1 MSDFVIISDSACDLG
16 SELRKKFSVD
26 DIIYGYIVYPD
37 GSQKHTDMDWE
48 HISPEDYYKMISNK
62 NIYIKTAQPS
72 PGEIAEVFERHLAKG
87 KDILAIFISTG
98 ISGIY
103 GSACAV
109 AEDLREKYPDR
120 KIICIDSLRYSTCL
134 SLLCI
139 YAAMMR
145 NAGKSLEETAEWVNE
160 NKNCIHQMGTIE
172 DLFFCKRMGRVSN
185 TAAIMGTLVGIKPLA
200 DFNSKGLSHV
210 IGKTRG
216 YTNLYNCII
225 GYMKKTI
232 INPEK
237 QIIFVAHTARTKEA
251 EKLKKM
257 IEKEFKPKECI
268 ITWAG
273 QNCGTS
279 IGPGLIAA
287 FYYGKEISENME
299 EEKKI
304 IAELA

>member
-16 SELRKKFSVD
+16 SELRKKYSID
-26 DIIYGYIVYPD
+26 DVIFGYIVYPD
-37 GSQKHTDMDWE
+37 GTQKHTDMDWE
-48 HISPEDYYKMISNK
+48 EITPEQYYKMISNK
-62 NIYIKTAQPS
+62 NIFIKTAQPS
-72 PGEIAEVFERHLAKG
+72 PGEIAEVFERHLSKG
-87 KDILAIFISTG
+87 KDVLAIFISTG

-120 KIICIDSLRYSTCL
+120 KIVCVDSLRYSTCL

-145 NAGKSLEETAEWVNE
+145 NAGRTIEETAAWLEE
-160 NKNCIHQMGTIE
+160 NKYCIHQMGTIE

-200 DFNSKGLSHV
+200 DFNNKGISHV

-216 YTNLYNCII
+216 YTNLYNSII

-232 INPEK
+232 VDPEK
-237 QIIFVAHTARTKEA
+237 QIIFVAHSDRLA
-251 EKLKKM
+251 ECQKLKAM

-268 ITWAG
+268 ITTVG
-273 QNCGTS
+273 QNCGSS

-287 FYYGKEISENME
+287 FYYGTKISEDME
-299 EEKKI
+299 AEKKI
-304 IAELA
+304 LAELA

>member
-1 MSDFVIISDSACDLG
+1 MSNFVIVTDSACDLTK
-16 SELRKKFSVD
+16 ELRQKYRVD
-26 DIIYGYIVYPD
+26 DVILGYLLYPD
-37 GSQKHTDMDWE
+37 GSQKKADIDWE
-48 HISPEDYYKMISNK
+48 EQTPEDFYKMISNK
-62 NIYIKTAQPS
+62 NIFIKTAQPS
-72 PGEIAEVFERHLAKG
+72 PGDIADVFERHLQNG

-103 GSACAV
+103 GSACTV
-109 AEDLREKYPDR
+109 AQDLMEKYPDR
-120 KIICIDSLRYSTCL
+120 KIICVDSLRYSACL

-139 YAAMMR
+139 YAAKMR
-145 NAGKSLEETAEWVNE
+145 DAGHSLEEVAAWAEE
-160 NKNCIHQMGTIE
+160 NKNHIHQMGTIE

-200 DFNSKGLSHV
+200 DFNDKGLSHV

-216 YTNLYNCII
+216 YTKLYSAII

-232 INPEK
+232 IDPEK
-237 QIIFVAHTARTKEA
+237 QIIFIAHTARTKEA
-251 EKLKKM
+251 EKLKALV
-257 IEKEFKPKECI
+257 EAEFKPKECYI
-268 ITWAG
+268 VSAG

-287 FYYGKEISENME
+287 FYYGTKISEGLE

-304 IAELA
+304 LAELV

>member
-1 MSDFVIISDSACDLG
+1 MSDYVIISDSACDLG
-16 SELRKKFSVD
+16 SELRQKYSID

-37 GSQKHTDMDWE
+37 GTHKPTDLDWE
-48 HISPEDYYKMISNK
+48 ETTPEDYYKMVSNK
-62 NIYIKTAQPS
+62 NIFIKTAQPS
-72 PGEIAEVFERHLAKG
+72 PAEIEDVFVRHLEKG
-87 KDILAIFISTG
+87 KDILAIFLSTG

-103 GSACAV
+103 GSACNVAV
-109 AEDLREKYPDR
+109 ELRERYPER
-120 KIICIDSLRYSTCL
+120 KIICVDSLRYSTCL

-145 NAGKSLEETAEWVNE
+145 NAGKSMDEVAAWLEE
-160 NKNCIHQMGTIE
+160 NKHRIHQMGTIE

-200 DFNSKGLSHV
+200 DFNDKGLSHV

-216 YTNLYNCII
+216 YSNLYNAII

-232 INPEK
+232 VDPEK
-237 QIIFVAHTARTKEA
+237 QIIFIAHTARIKEA

-257 IEKEFKPKECI
+257 VEKEFKPKECI

-273 QNCGTS
+273 QNCGSS

-287 FYYGKEISENME
+287 FYYGTKISEGLE

-304 IAELA
+304 LAEFI

>member
-1 MSDFVIISDSACDLG
+1 MSDFVIISDSACDLS

-26 DIIYGYIVYPD
+26 DVIFGYIVYPD
-37 GSQKHTDMDWE
+37 GTQKPTDMDWE
-48 HISPEDYYKMISNK
+48 EQTPEEYYKMISNK

-72 PGEIAEVFERHLAKG
+72 PGDITEKFERYLAAG
-87 KDILAIFISTG
+87 KDVLAIFISTG

-109 AEDLREKYPDR
+109 AEDLMVKYPER
-120 KIICIDSLRYSTCL
+120 KIICVDSLRYSTCL

-145 NAGKSLEETAEWVNE
+145 NAGYSLEDTAAWVNE
-160 NKNCIHQMGTIE
+160 NKYCIHQMGTIE

-185 TAAIMGTLVGIKPLA
+185 AAAIMGTLVGIKPLA

-216 YTNLYNCII
+216 YSNLYKCII

-232 INPEK
+232 IDPEK
-237 QIIFVAHTARTKEA
+237 QVIFVAHTARLKEA
-251 EKLKKM
+251 EKLKAM

-268 ITWAG
+268 ITSAG

-287 FYYGKEISENME
+287 FYYGNKISDDME
-299 EEKKI
+299 AEKKI
-304 IAELA
+304 IAEFA